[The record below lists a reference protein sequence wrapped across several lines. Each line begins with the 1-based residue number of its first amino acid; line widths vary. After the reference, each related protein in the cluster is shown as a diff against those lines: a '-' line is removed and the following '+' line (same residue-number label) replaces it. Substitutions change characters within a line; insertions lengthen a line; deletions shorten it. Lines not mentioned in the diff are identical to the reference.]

1 MQPSDKFMRIIF
13 IMFYVFYGTGKS
25 YFFNGVKRVFVFT
38 CFEIFFSCFSPWNSI
53 TCGQCTQIFFTVSR
67 FYFIIDNFLNLSF
80 LQKKTKIN
88 KKRIKMMTIFSKS
101 LTFQVLWHS
110 RADSYD
116 KRKA

>member
-1 MQPSDKFMRIIF
+1 
-13 IMFYVFYGTGKS
+13 
-25 YFFNGVKRVFVFT
+25 
-38 CFEIFFSCFSPWNSI
+38 
-53 TCGQCTQIFFTVSR
+53 
-67 FYFIIDNFLNLSF
+67 LNLSF